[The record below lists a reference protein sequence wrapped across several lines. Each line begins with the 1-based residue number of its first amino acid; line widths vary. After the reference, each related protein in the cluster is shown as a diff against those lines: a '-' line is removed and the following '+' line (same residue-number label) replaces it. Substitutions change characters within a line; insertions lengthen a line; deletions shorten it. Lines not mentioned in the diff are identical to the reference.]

1 MRYFHFYEFRPYSCA
16 HRHGQALSP
25 TCVTATAAA
34 CVHVTH
40 RCRPGV
46 PSGFPTGT
54 ACSAPRSRGTG
65 TFAPGLQNAC
75 TASPARSRRRLPLTR
90 AAHPPRDPDASCG
103 HASRTARSR
112 TAPRSSVARG
122 AVTPALI
129 VRIRGL
135 ITPVPSAAR
144 HGPFG
149 VRQAGHDSSLGT
161 GGCSPIMSAR
171 VRHERFAD
179 PCAIKSQAASAPDPD
194 GVVLDPKPLRT
205 ITSAS

>member
-135 ITPVPSAAR
+135 ITPVPSAA
-144 HGPFG
+144 
-149 VRQAGHDSSLGT
+149 
-161 GGCSPIMSAR
+161 IMSAR